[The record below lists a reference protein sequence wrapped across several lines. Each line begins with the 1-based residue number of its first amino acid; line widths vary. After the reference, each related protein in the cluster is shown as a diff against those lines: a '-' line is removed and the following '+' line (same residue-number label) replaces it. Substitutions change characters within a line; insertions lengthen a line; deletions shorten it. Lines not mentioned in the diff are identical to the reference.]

1 VGLFRDHPH
10 HNISTCTLHLGNE
23 ACRGGR
29 VITDGGVTY
38 LVVVKKDLVA
48 RLLGATAAPLPKAR
62 YVKLVLA
69 FCNPVSCVEAG
80 GGSLAVDMMMSMSIV
95 LGKTK
100 YDRRSRNKLKDAYD
114 DDFRFRFQPRA
125 TLILDSGFVCLLHS
139 FIPLIHS

>member
-1 VGLFRDHPH
+1 
-10 HNISTCTLHLGNE
+10 
-23 ACRGGR
+23 
-29 VITDGGVTY
+29 VTY

-80 GGSLAVDMMMSMSIV
+80 GGSLAVDMMRSMSIV
-95 LGKTK
+95 SGKSE

-114 DDFRFRFQPRA
+114 DDLRFRFQP
-125 TLILDSGFVCLLHS
+125 L
-139 FIPLIHS
+139 